1 MNEGTSAAPS
11 SADRGSAAVELV
23 LVTPL
28 LLLVLM
34 TVVAL
39 GRLADARLVVADTA
53 HQAARAAS
61 LARTEA
67 AARTGARS
75 TAQAALHHA
84 GAGCSHPTV
93 ALITSGLQP
102 GGSVTAKVTCTV
114 ALHHLTHTGMPGRV
128 TVSGTASSPV
138 DVHRSAP

>member
-1 MNEGTSAAPS
+1 M
-11 SADRGSAAVELV
+11 ELV

-39 GRLADARLVVADTA
+39 GRLADTRLVVADTA

-67 AARTGARS
+67 DARTGARR
-75 TAQAALHHA
+75 TAQTALHHA
-84 GAGCSHPTV
+84 GTGCSHPTV
-93 ALITSGLQP
+93 SLTTSRLRP
-102 GGSVTAKVTCTV
+102 GGTVTARVTCTV
-114 ALHHLTHTGMPGRV
+114 TLHHLTHTGMPGRV